1 MAKPSRRSK
10 SIRVIVL
17 AVSSSTYLIYGLEFP
32 KSSFLQSQTQDKE
45 NVGLR
50 QTAGG
55 KFNHF
60 LQRKDVDI
68 FL

>member
-1 MAKPSRRSK
+1 M
-10 SIRVIVL
+10 L